1 MNTVFKG
8 HGKPA
13 TIMVLL
19 LLILFIAGSLSGCGG
34 SAYKESRQDIA
45 QEAAPEYAVGNRDNA
60 SYGMP
65 AGQAAYNDKV
75 GQVLPE
81 ERKVI
86 QDVLLVLSVGDVNQV
101 IDRIMKIAEENQ
113 GYTVKSN
120 LARGNDWV
128 RGEVSIKVPSSRLNT
143 VTDSIA
149 DLGDI
154 RDKSVS
160 TQDVTEEYYDSQ
172 VRLAVLNKKEERL
185 LDLMDQA
192 KTIEEIIRV
201 ENELTRVR
209 TDIEVLQGRLK
220 YLDNATSY
228 SSISVS
234 LNQTSGSK
242 VEVPKGTLGKALQSF
257 IDSTNHLAEFLSN
270 FFIMLIAIIP
280 WALLLAFIAWL
291 LWIGKKKYHWGFK
304 RNKKR
309 PDDLP
314 PAKE

>member
-1 MNTVFKG
+1 MYVGKGDIMANNFKRR
-8 HGKPA
+8 GKPA
-13 TIMVLL
+13 AIMALL
-19 LLILFIAGSLSGCGG
+19 LLILLFVSSLSGCGS
-34 SAYKESRQDIA
+34 SAYKQAAEDSA
-45 QEAAPEYAVGNRDNA
+45 QQAAPEYTVQDRED
-60 SYGMP
+60 SSDGMP
-65 AGQAAYNDKV
+65 PSQA
-75 GQVLPE
+75 LPQ

-86 QDVLLVLSVGDVNQV
+86 QDVLLVLSVSDVSQV
-101 IDRIMKIAEENQ
+101 IDQIMKIAEENQ

-128 RGEVSIKVPSSRLNT
+128 RGEVSIKVPSPRLNT
-143 VTDSIA
+143 VTETIA
-149 DLGDI
+149 DLGEI

-172 VRLAVLNKKEERL
+172 ARLAVLNKKEERL
-185 LDLMDQA
+185 LELMDQA
-192 KTIEEIIRV
+192 KTIEEIIKV

-220 YLDNATSY
+220 YLDNATGY

-257 IDSTNHLAEFLSN
+257 IDSTNNLAEFLSN

-309 PDDLP
+309 ADDLP
-314 PAKE
+314 PTKE